1 MTNGPKTD
9 ILHHHYSAD
18 EFYLLPILLTAT
30 CIHMFILF
38 MTIWSSII
46 LKTRHL
52 YHATYKLFLMT
63 VFVHVSN
70 SIHFSS
76 AGTILVHRKS
86 WAWGIRKSRKMSIS
100 LSNPTLED
108 LKMKFL

>member
-1 MTNGPKTD
+1 MENTNFFLVSHFQSEFLRYKFLMTNGPKTD

-46 LKTRHL
+46 LKARHL
-52 YHATYKLFLMT
+52 FHATYKLFLIT
-63 VFVHVSN
+63 VFIHVNN
-70 SIHFSS
+70 SILLNCSH
-76 AGTILVHRKS
+76 
-86 WAWGIRKSRKMSIS
+86 
-100 LSNPTLED
+100 
-108 LKMKFL
+108 

>member
-63 VFVHVSN
+63 VFVHVST
-70 SIHFSS
+70 SLRFRSTVMQGLI
-76 AGTILVHRKS
+76 ILFFVDNWCHVS
-86 WAWGIRKSRKMSIS
+86 
-100 LSNPTLED
+100 
-108 LKMKFL
+108 